1 MPFAQTDSDAVHRV
15 TICYC
20 ILLSFFLSFCS
31 PGRACGNK
39 SLSCPALCILR
50 VTCDRHSAMCIDWLN
65 ALLIRLGG
73 LSQLTHLD
81 FATLSVPSR
90 HFLCLIARSFSP
102 CVSSIFSS
110 FKADSLTPPHP
121 TPTPPNP
128 QPAPLPP
135 VYPLICVPSQAA
147 LMGCTMTSS
156 SHPSCSMEAVMNQL

>member
-1 MPFAQTDSDAVHRV
+1 MVLHS
-15 TICYC
+15 
-20 ILLSFFLSFCS
+20 SFSLSFCS

-65 ALLIRLGG
+65 ALLIRLGS

-90 HFLCLIARSFSP
+90 HFLCLIARSFSS
-102 CVSSIFSS
+102 VSPQFSAHL
-110 FKADSLTPPHP
+110 KQIYQHP
-121 TPTPPNP
+121 PPNHQIPPDP

-147 LMGCTMTSS
+147 LMGSTMTSS